1 MRCKYLKMGAMLNA
15 FVRLV
20 INEDRVP
27 HIQNVVMTALLIV
40 ISAYADQVKSQDMPR
55 DYFQQPHL
63 ATQESPMP
71 VRTGAD
77 KKKILEKRFEVIET
91 GLEPMV
97 NKLLGSDYGPAGVWL
112 NENLLVTNSKQDAVD
127 ADEKRLQ
134 RIVIFDLKNR
144 RTTTLLPNERMKC
157 WNRETHF
164 LVVAELTYTRQ
175 TKTKLM
181 KLGENGEFDPNEVNA
196 DIDIYRCRPPAF
208 LLDKKSYQNTPRGI
222 VYDLLESDGI
232 LRSIHIVTAGNA
244 NNTDKTFWIRPDDTV
259 KELSVRGSEVSNVLY
274 LPHLQK
280 YLLNWRDSQGNSDT
294 DRRLGG
300 GNWNRPY
307 ALAPYHLMGR
317 DGSIEDIPYPTFIY
331 DYGIRYFGILVPTKV
346 GNVLIAPNSSRSEY
360 GLFLLQG
367 ENVYRFFGG
376 PRAFGLDGREGVDKL
391 SLSPDGCKIAFNL
404 FSDHRAK
411 AKQIMI
417 INLCNE
423 ITEK

>member
-1 MRCKYLKMGAMLNA
+1 MLSPIA
-15 FVRLV
+15 RLLTQKGGV
-20 INEDRVP
+20 S
-27 HIQNVVMTALLIV
+27 HIQKMLMTALLITL
-40 ISAYADQVKSQDMPR
+40 SACGNQIKSQDKPR
-55 DYFQQPHL
+55 DYFQRPHL

-77 KKKILEKRFEVIET
+77 KKKILEKRFEVVET

-97 NKLLGSDYGPAGVWL
+97 NKLLGSNYGPAGVWL
-112 NENLLVTNSKQDAVD
+112 NENLLVTNSIQDVVD
-127 ADEKRLQ
+127 ADEKKLQ
-134 RIVIFDLKNR
+134 RVVIFDLKNR
-144 RTTTLLPNERMKC
+144 RATTLLPNERMKC
-157 WNRETHF
+157 WNRETHV

-175 TKTKLM
+175 TKNRVLKLD
-181 KLGENGEFDPNEVNA
+181 ENGETDLNEVNA
-196 DIDIYRCRPPAF
+196 DIDIFRCRPKAF
-208 LLDKKSYQNTPRGI
+208 LLDKKSYENTPRGI

-232 LRSIHIVTAGNA
+232 LRSIHIVTPGNA
-244 NNTDKTFWIRPDDTV
+244 NNTDKTFWIRPDDTL

-294 DRRLGG
+294 DRRLAG

-317 DGSIEDIPYPTFIY
+317 AGSIEDIPYPTFVY

-391 SLSPDGCKIAFNL
+391 SVSPDGCKIAFNL
-404 FSDHRAK
+404 YSDHRAK

-423 ITEK
+423 VQEK

>member
-1 MRCKYLKMGAMLNA
+1 MLTHFA
-15 FVRLV
+15 RLV
-20 INEDRVP
+20 THLGQVP
-27 HIQNVVMTALLIV
+27 HMQNLLLIALLITL
-40 ISAYADQVKSQDMPR
+40 SACAGQIKSQDKPR

-63 ATQESPMP
+63 ATQESPTP

-112 NENLLVTNSKQDAVD
+112 NENLLLTNSIQDAVD
-127 ADEKRLQ
+127 ADQKRMQ
-134 RIVIFDLKNR
+134 RVVIFDLKNR
-144 RTTTLLPNERMKC
+144 SATTLLPNERMKC

-164 LVVAELTYTRQ
+164 LVAAELTYTRQ
-175 TKTKLM
+175 TKTRVVKLD
-181 KLGENGEFDPNEVNA
+181 ENGKLDLNEVNA
-196 DIDIYRCRPPAF
+196 DIDIFRCRPKAF
-208 LLDKKSYQNTPRGI
+208 LRDKNSYRNAPLG
-222 VYDLLESDGI
+222 VDYDLLESDGI
-232 LRSIHIVTAGNA
+232 IRRVFDVTPGNR

-259 KELSVRGSEVSNVLY
+259 KELSVRGSEVSHVLY

-391 SLSPDGCKIAFNL
+391 SVSPDGCKIAFNL
-404 FSDHRAK
+404 YSDHRAK

-423 ITEK
+423 VPEK